1 MHSFYKNTDHS
12 LFGVIGNPVSHSKSP
27 SLHNKWLEDIG
38 LGLKAQYIKIN
49 ITKPAEL
56 KNIILTMP
64 KMGFIGCNITVPFK
78 EEVFNIILELEA
90 QGLAKCNI
98 NTKMIGAVNCLFF
111 NPDTGITEA
120 YNTDWIGYIEAFLK
134 FKNSV
139 YGHIVQFL
147 NLDSPGEVKGVDY
160 KENVKKLFCTDNIP
174 DETEFN
180 NMVSSCRETY
190 NKWCCQPLH
199 QMINVLLIG
208 AGGAARSVIVNYGFK
223 SITIANRTLQNATN
237 LVEHFN
243 KNDINGVFK
252 NKLKAISLSEVQI
265 QDYDLII
272 NATSLGLNAGEYP
285 QIDYNKISKSALC
298 YDLIYPKDAP
308 HSLTPF
314 LQKCLDAGLDKNQLC
329 NGYGM
334 LIAQAAESFKIWTG
348 LEPNLS
354 NFI

>member
-1 MHSFYKNTDHS
+1 MHSFYKNTDYS
-12 LFGVIGNPVSHSKSP
+12 LFGVIGNPISHSKSP

-49 ITKPAEL
+49 ITNPAEL

-78 EEVFNIILELEA
+78 EDAFNIILELEA

-98 NTKMIGAVNCLFF
+98 NTKIIGAVNCLFF

-120 YNTDWIGYIEAFLK
+120 YNTDANGFTCSI
-134 FKNSV
+134 
-139 YGHIVQFL
+139 L
-147 NLDSPGEVKGVDY
+147 NKG
-160 KENVKKLFCTDNIP
+160 F
-174 DETEFN
+174 F
-180 NMVSSCRETY
+180 VS
-190 NKWCCQPLH
+190 KAL
-199 QMINVLLIG
+199 IIG
-208 AGGAARSVIVNYGFK
+208 AGGSSRAVAAGLISLNLSHVVNVAITNRTYQKAKNIEADLNSPLLK
-223 SITIANRTLQNATN
+223 SIKF
-237 LVEHFN
+237 E
-243 KNDINGVFK
+243 D
-252 NKLKAISLSEVQI
+252 VQI